1 MIEGVRV
8 TGPDGQV
15 SAVRNEFDNI
25 VCRVKANQPL
35 PADDVPLVRGVC
47 AFFAI
52 IARTMSELH
61 SSAQRAA
68 HYEEDDLNI
77 GQTLSAVAG
86 ALLLA
91 MLLFV
96 ILPLLVLA
104 LGELLAPQL
113 PWLLICA
120 LLKTGLFVL
129 YLKRLQRFPD
139 LRRLAAYHA
148 AAHQVINAWE
158 QEWELT
164 PEQVSKASP
173 LDPCCP
179 SNFLLSTMALSIFAC
194 SLITYSHFFL
204 GLVMKIG
211 LFLLIAALLYEIFR
225 LPKNNGEDQLVRAL
239 ITPGLLLQRLSLCR
253 PEKKMYAVAILALC
267 NVPRRPIRQEQEIT
281 QTEGSSYAAARTAQH
296 RVTQPTGFTEP
307 QVEQEAAFSQEQTET
322 TPSTFTEIS
331 WEKPAEREFSDLPPQ
346 EEAHILEQQMPPVME
361 SPDNIQEEATSI
373 PIADLEES
381 PTAETEGQAQ
391 PQIAPVTK
399 QQPRSKKKKRGGKK
413 KRPDQPQAPATQ
425 QAAAA
430 QTEPDSI
437 SAPEMEEKH
446 QPTKEQ
452 VQKKNPGQNHPST
465 KQWRKQGK
473 RKKR

>member
-1 MIEGVRV
+1 MLTHPYVGHPLIEGVRV

-35 PADDVPLVRGVC
+35 PANDVPLVRGVC

-52 IARTMSELH
+52 IARTMSELY

-77 GQTLSAVAG
+77 GQTLSAMAG
-86 ALLLA
+86 ALILA
-91 MLLFV
+91 IVMFV
-96 ILPLLVLA
+96 ILPLLILA

-120 LLKTGLFVL
+120 LIKTGLFVL

-148 AAHQVINAWE
+148 VAHQVINAWE

-179 SNFLLSTMALSIFAC
+179 SNFLLSTMVLSIFAC
-194 SLITYSHFFL
+194 SLIPYSHFFL
-204 GLVMKIG
+204 GLVMKVG

-225 LPKNNGEDQLVRAL
+225 LPKSSGEDQFVRTL
-239 ITPGLLLQRLSLCR
+239 ITPGLFLQQLSLCR
-253 PEKKMYAVAILALC
+253 PENKMYEVAISALY

-281 QTEGSSYAAARTAQH
+281 KSEGSSSYAAARKTQH
-296 RVTQPTGFTEP
+296 RITETTSFTEP
-307 QVEQEAAFSQEQTET
+307 QVEPEAAFSQVQ
-322 TPSTFTEIS
+322 
-331 WEKPAEREFSDLPPQ
+331 
-346 EEAHILEQQMPPVME
+346 
-361 SPDNIQEEATSI
+361 
-373 PIADLEES
+373 
-381 PTAETEGQAQ
+381 AETSPPIHTAGSGEKTVEKSELAKGLTEKKEDRTQAQ
-391 PQIAPVTK
+391 VTPVKK
-399 QQPRSKKKKRGGKK
+399 QQSRNTKKKRGGKK
-413 KRPDQPQAPATQ
+413 KSSVQPKTSTTQQSATTQAKSNSISVPAT
-425 QAAAA
+425 
-430 QTEPDSI
+430 EK
-437 SAPEMEEKH
+437 KH
-446 QPTKEQ
+446 QPTKEP
-452 VQKKNPGQNHPST
+452 VQKKNPDQNYPSK
-465 KQWRKQGK
+465 KQWHKTKK